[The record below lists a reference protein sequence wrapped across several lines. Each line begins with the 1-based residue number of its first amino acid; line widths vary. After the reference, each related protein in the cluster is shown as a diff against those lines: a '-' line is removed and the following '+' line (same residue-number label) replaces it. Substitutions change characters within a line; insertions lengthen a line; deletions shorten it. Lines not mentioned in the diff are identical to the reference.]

1 MSENITVPNIYL
13 DINDDALREILGL
26 ESLNH
31 TDAILA
37 EILGE
42 SKESKSKTK
51 ETTKKKATTTTKK
64 KSTSKKKTRVLTMKR
79 TK

>member
-51 ETTKKKATTTTKK
+51 ETAKKKTTTKK
-64 KSTSKKKTRVLTMKR
+64 KSTSKKKTTRVLTMKR